1 MTERRAEML
10 VMDLGGVVCRF
21 HPERRTKALA
31 RLSGRSEA
39 DIDAQVFD
47 SGFDDACDRG
57 QFTLTEIVDQLIAM
71 LDLGED
77 LDPRTE
83 LRACW
88 AAAFEPDHAVVELC
102 TRATVPVT
110 MFTNNGPLVED
121 ALRHQLAEVTTIFE
135 QLVFASHLG
144 AAKPDPASYTGA
156 ETALGRPGRQLYFV
170 DDSADNANGARDA
183 GWQAHRFRT
192 ALDLT
197 DALTD
202 AGLLPRS

>member
-1 MTERRAEML
+1 MADRRAELL

-21 HPERRTKALA
+21 HPQRRTEALA
-31 RLSGRSEA
+31 RLSGQSEA
-39 DIDAQVFD
+39 AIDAQVFD

-57 QFTLTEIVDQLIAM
+57 RFTLTEIVEQLTSM
-71 LDLGED
+71 LDIRD
-77 LDPRTE
+77 HPDPRGA

-88 AAAFEPDHAVVELC
+88 AAAFQPDRAVVELC

-121 ALRHQLAEVTTIFE
+121 ALRHQLAGVTTIFE

-144 AAKPDPASYTGA
+144 ATKPDPASYSGA
-156 ETALGRPGRQLYFV
+156 ARALGVAGDSIYFV
-170 DDSADNANGARDA
+170 DDSADNAQAARHA
-183 GWQAHRFRT
+183 GWQAHHFRT
-192 ALDLT
+192 ALGLT
-197 DALTD
+197 AALTD